1 MPCRPECFRDNTR
14 QHLLQANRYAKAKK
28 QEMKTIKLY
37 RGESVKETDVEL
49 RINEIKQNGFSKPP
63 HRTNIQKDL
72 KPFLNQLYAQENL
85 SSEQT
90 QCKSIWVETKNGG
103 HREYIEGFETTYFG
117 DHTCAQFY
125 AHRPSLSSEHIVPLI
140 IEAELNIDETYID
153 ANDFLYTVFKLIEPD
168 NKLKIERQIE
178 TLKKIYGVKIK
189 KYVHKVINHPKS
201 DRNAICDLARC
212 DNEIILAHTNNIEV
226 IQGRMGVIFKTAIL
240 AKTPIK
246 PSAIIKIEQIERN
259 EFFVNPT
266 ITLNSILE
274 R

>member
-1 MPCRPECFRDNTR
+1 
-14 QHLLQANRYAKAKK
+14 
-28 QEMKTIKLY
+28 MKTIKLY
-37 RGESVKETDVEL
+37 RGESVKETEVEL
-49 RINEIKQNGFSKPP
+49 RINEIKQNGFLKPP

-72 KPFLNQLYAQENL
+72 KPFLSQLYDQENL

-90 QCKSIWVETKNGG
+90 DCKSIWIETKNGG

-117 DHTCAQFY
+117 DYTCAQFY
-125 AHRPSLSSEHIVPLI
+125 AHRPSLSNEHIVPLI
-140 IEAELNIDETYID
+140 IEAELKIDEIFID
-153 ANDFLYTVFKLIEPD
+153 ANDFLYTVFKFLETE
-168 NKLKIERQIE
+168 NKQKLERQIE
-178 TLKKIYGVKIK
+178 TLKKIYGIKIE

-212 DNEIILAHTNNIEV
+212 DNEIILAHANSIEV

-246 PSAIIKIEQIERN
+246 PTAIIKIEQLDSNNYFIK
-259 EFFVNPT
+259 PT
-266 ITLNSILE
+266 ITLDSILE